1 MLQYD
6 LHCHSTRS
14 DGVLSPTDV
23 VRRAAARGVDVLA
36 LTDHDELAGLDEAR
50 EAAHQ
55 AGIVVVPGSELSVTW
70 EGETIHVLGLGVDP
84 RDSPLAT
91 GLSGIRSGRDERAR
105 RIGEALEVA
114 GIPDA
119 FEGALT
125 YVTSERLISRTHFAR
140 YLVESGHVR
149 DMKDAF
155 KRYLTAGKP
164 GYVPHAWA
172 SLSQAVTWIRG
183 AGGQA
188 VIAHPGRYK
197 LTASGLR
204 SLVAEFRDLGGAG
217 LEVVSPS
224 HTSAQYA
231 EFAALARAHGL
242 RASCGSDFHG
252 PGESHLDFGDLP
264 PMPAGVEPVWSDW

>member
-1 MLQYD
+1 M
-6 LHCHSTRS
+6 
-14 DGVLSPTDV
+14 
-23 VRRAAARGVDVLA
+23 
-36 LTDHDELAGLDEAR
+36 
-50 EAAHQ
+50 
-55 AGIVVVPGSELSVTW
+55 
-70 EGETIHVLGLGVDP
+70 
-84 RDSPLAT
+84 
-91 GLSGIRSGRDERAR
+91 
-105 RIGEALEVA
+105 
-114 GIPDA
+114 PDA
-119 FEGALT
+119 FEGALQ

-264 PMPAGVEPVWSDW
+264 PMPFGVEPVWSDW

>member
-50 EAAHQ
+50 EAAQ
-55 AGIVVVPGSELSVTW
+55 EAGIVVVPGSELSVTW
-70 EGETIHVLGLGVDP
+70 EGETIHVLGLGIDP

-264 PMPAGVEPVWSDW
+264 PMPFGVEPVWSDW

>member
-23 VRRAAARGVDVLA
+23 VRRAASRGVDVLA

-50 EAAHQ
+50 EAAQ
-55 AGIVVVPGSELSVTW
+55 EAGIVVVPGSELSVTW
-70 EGETIHVLGLGVDP
+70 EGETIHVLGLGIDP

-264 PMPAGVEPVWSDW
+264 PMPIGVEPVWSVW

>member
-70 EGETIHVLGLGVDP
+70 EGETIHVLGLSVDA

-224 HTSAQYA
+224 HTSAQYT